1 MSEVLQSAD
10 RWGVTGISEQTRTLL
25 LNPLSVKA
33 MNKLIRAAGF
43 HAAKVCSCLRVTIWR
58 RDLDR
63 VEFPDGQAELR

>member
-1 MSEVLQSAD
+1 
-10 RWGVTGISEQTRTLL
+10 
-25 LNPLSVKA
+25 

-58 RDLDR
+58 RDLER